1 MRKIS
6 KYIISIMTVLVL
18 VFNTAII
25 PAMNVQASST
35 GMLYGLS
42 SLLESL
48 LFSAGMSCMGYSS
61 VKMDRSDDSYMSLK
75 KAMSMGTE
83 FEEYAK
89 QLDELDSSGK
99 VDSLEAGETLDLG
112 DVKIMKDASGINRV
126 YASRALVQSAAD
138 SIKSWAE
145 SDENQYTT
153 SASTSL
159 EDSFNITYSN
169 YVHRAFSSINDIAD
183 YYSADVVKSIKDLG
197 YDDSNCMVVRKGFT
211 YYASFW
217 ENHHSV
223 EYVLSGSLPSSDG
236 LYDAFIIVPFGNSF
250 VDLYASNYYSN
261 VPVSSS
267 RGSCGSLFSTEKLCN
282 YKKYYDNYGGA
293 KAYSMLMKYRSDF
306 DVVVYSPIT
315 EEITSFSYA
324 GNTNYPPYWND
335 SDPMDIFNFTKA
347 FENNS
352 FFIYSLNLGSSPI
365 QVQSLDTIA
374 HYIKAG
380 SGSKYANTEDFV
392 SMEFDA
398 TTAESLASYSSLAEY
413 MAYAASLSE
422 QLSGIKDAIEDSTE
436 QNAAQAKEIVSSINA
451 QTDTLSDGIA
461 DVITTVKV
469 QTDAINDVL
478 EATKEQTDAIGDV
491 ITGID
496 DAALAI
502 TGPLEDI
509 LEAVRDIAI
518 TIPSDLTL
526 TIPEEKLNITVQVPD
541 ISTEVINN
549 IEVKYDYPALQKTI
563 AAAIAAPL
571 EAAFVPDEDKVY
583 VFVDDFHHKFG
594 FVDDMK
600 KNVENIQKYIFGV
613 TPSPILKIPIMK
625 VKSKY
630 DYGFGDYFIIDISWY
645 EPYRPY
651 GDLIILA
658 FAWLMFIW
666 RGFVSLPGIISG
678 APGSIWNSTSS
689 IGTQPG
695 IGMNDSNLIEDKR
708 RK

>member
-1 MRKIS
+1 ML
-6 KYIISIMTVLVL
+6 TAAVL
-18 VFNTAII
+18 VFNTAFI
-25 PAMNVQASST
+25 PALNVQASGSV
-35 GMLYGLS
+35 LYGLT

-48 LFSAGMSCMGYSS
+48 LLSAGMSSLGYSFA
-61 VKMDRSDDSYMSLK
+61 KMDKTDDSFLSLK
-75 KAMSMGTE
+75 EAMAKGAE

-89 QLDELDSSGK
+89 QLEELDSSGK
-99 VDSLEAGETLDLG
+99 VDALEAGETIDLG
-112 DVKIMKDASGINRV
+112 DVKVMKDASGVNRV
-126 YASRALVQSAAD
+126 YASRALVQSAANA
-138 SIKSWAE
+138 IKEWAD

-159 EDSFNITYSN
+159 EDSFDVTYGN
-169 YVHRAFSSINDIAD
+169 YVKRAFSSINDIAD
-183 YYSADVVKSIKDLG
+183 CYSADVVNAIKDLG
-197 YDDSNCMVVRKGFT
+197 YDDSNCMVVRKNF
-211 YYASFW
+211 YYRNSKW
-217 ENHHSV
+217 GSDSCGQ
-223 EYVLSGSLPSSDG
+223 YVLSGSLPSSDG
-236 LYDAFIIVPFGNSF
+236 LYAAFIIVPFGISF
-250 VDLYASNYYSN
+250 IDMYSKNYHNDVTVYET
-261 VPVSSS
+261 
-267 RGSCGSLFSTEKLCN
+267 RLDCGTLFNTEKICSYKLWREN
-282 YKKYYDNYGGA
+282 YGDSNAYEMLKKYRPDY
-293 KAYSMLMKYRSDF
+293 
-306 DVVVYSPIT
+306 DVVVYSPTT
-315 EEITSFSYA
+315 EEVTSFTYSGTA
-324 GNTNYPPYWND
+324 NLCPKWQND
-335 SDPMDIFNFTKA
+335 DSMDIFNFVNA
-347 FENNS
+347 FNNNS
-352 FFIYSLNLGSSPI
+352 YFIYNLNLYSKPLE
-365 QVQSLDTIA
+365 VQSLDTTA
-374 HYIKAG
+374 YHIKAG

-413 MAYAASLSE
+413 MAYAMSLSE

-491 ITGID
+491 ITGVN
-496 DAALAI
+496 DATLAI

-509 LEAVRDIAI
+509 LDAVRDIAI

-526 TIPEEKLNITVQVPD
+526 TIPEEKMNITVQVPD

-549 IEVKYDYPALQKTI
+549 IEVKHDYLALQDAI

-583 VFVDDFHHKFG
+583 LFVDDFSHKFG

-600 KNVENIQKYIFGV
+600 KNVENIEKYVFGV
-613 TPSPILKIPIMK
+613 TPSPVLKIPIMK

-666 RGFVSLPGIISG
+666 RVFVSLPGIISG
-678 APGSIWNSTSS
+678 APGSIWSS
-689 IGTQPG
+689 SGGTPLG
-695 IGMNDSNLIEDKR
+695 IGMNDSGLIEDKR

>member
-1 MRKIS
+1 MKKIY
-6 KYIISIMTVLVL
+6 KYIISMLTAAVL
-18 VFNTAII
+18 VFNTAFI
-25 PAMNVQASST
+25 PALNVQASGSV
-35 GMLYGLS
+35 LYGLT

-48 LFSAGMSCMGYSS
+48 LLSAGMSSLGYSFA
-61 VKMDRSDDSYMSLK
+61 KMDKTDDSFLSLK
-75 KAMSMGTE
+75 EAMAKGAE

-89 QLDELDSSGK
+89 QLEELDSSGK
-99 VDSLEAGETLDLG
+99 VDALEAGETIDLG
-112 DVKIMKDASGINRV
+112 DVKVMKDASGVNRV
-126 YASRALVQSAAD
+126 YASRALVQSAANA
-138 SIKSWAE
+138 IKEWAD

-159 EDSFNITYSN
+159 EDSFDVTYGN
-169 YVHRAFSSINDIAD
+169 CVKRAFSSINDIAD
-183 YYSADVVKSIKDLG
+183 FYSADVVNAIKDLG
-197 YDDSNCMVVRKGFT
+197 YDDSNCMVVGKNFN
-211 YYASFW
+211 YKASNW
-217 ENHHSV
+217 GSNSCGQ
-223 EYVLSGSLPSSDG
+223 YVLSGSLPSSDG
-236 LYDAFIIVPFGNSF
+236 LYAAFIIVPFGSSY
-250 VDLYASNYYSN
+250 VDVYSKSAYSTLSDCSYYQ
-261 VPVSSS
+261 
-267 RGSCGSLFSTEKLCN
+267 CGSLFVTEKLCVDKI
-282 YKKYYDNYGGA
+282 YRSNYGLA
-293 KAYSMLMKYRSDF
+293 DAYGMLMEYRPDF
-306 DVVVYSPIT
+306 DVVVYSSMT
-315 EEITSFSYA
+315 EEITSFTYSGGA
-324 GNTNYPPYWND
+324 ALRPDWNRGD
-335 SDPMDIFNFTKA
+335 SMDIFNFVNA
-347 FENNS
+347 FNNNS
-352 FFIYSLNLGSSPI
+352 FFISHLNYVHGTLK
-365 QVQSLDTIA
+365 VQSLDTTA
-374 HYIKAG
+374 YHIKAG

-413 MAYAASLSE
+413 MAYAMSLSE

-491 ITGID
+491 ITGVN
-496 DAALAI
+496 DATLAI

-509 LEAVRDIAI
+509 LDAVRDIAI

-526 TIPEEKLNITVQVPD
+526 TIPEEKMNITVQVPD

-549 IEVKYDYPALQKTI
+549 IEVKHDYLALQDAI

-583 VFVDDFHHKFG
+583 LFVDDFSHKFG

-600 KNVENIQKYIFGV
+600 KNVENIEKYVFGV
-613 TPSPILKIPIMK
+613 TPSPVLKIPIMK

-666 RGFVSLPGIISG
+666 RVFVSLPGIISG
-678 APGSIWNSTSS
+678 APGSIWSS
-689 IGTQPG
+689 SGGTQLG
-695 IGMNDSNLIEDKR
+695 IGMNDSGLIEDKR